1 MKWVFRC
8 CVVHVLTQSQTLTLT
23 LDQIHGVT
31 WKCVEAIRMDARQG
45 IPDHDLSMK
54 NMTITD
60 DTDVVD
66 IFWKMMPLD
75 RDALCKIVRER
86 AEDIDDKKYR
96 NWNVHHIDE
105 AIKVTIGGAQ
115 FTIKVIIGATL
126 REEELILCRTDEG
139 DKTWSLAEVHKIY
152 PR

>member
-1 MKWVFRC
+1 
-8 CVVHVLTQSQTLTLT
+8 
-23 LDQIHGVT
+23 
-31 WKCVEAIRMDARQG
+31 MDARQG

-66 IFWKMMPLD
+66 IFWKMMPMD
-75 RDALCKIVRER
+75 RDALCKIVRDR

-105 AIKVTIGGAQ
+105 AIKVIIGGA
-115 FTIKVIIGATL
+115 
-126 REEELILCRTDEG
+126 
-139 DKTWSLAEVHKIY
+139 
-152 PR
+152 